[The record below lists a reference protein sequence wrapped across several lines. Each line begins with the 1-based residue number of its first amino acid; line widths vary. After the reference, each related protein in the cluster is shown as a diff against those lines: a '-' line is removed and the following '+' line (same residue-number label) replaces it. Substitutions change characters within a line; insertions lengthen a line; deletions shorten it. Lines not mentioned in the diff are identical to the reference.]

1 MNLIDIFLL
10 IPLLLG
16 LYRGYIKGI
25 IRQITGLVG
34 VIVAIFISL
43 IYGSEII
50 KYILPKGFISEKW
63 MPIIGFILCFFLVI
77 IAVNIISSIINRAT
91 KTIGLG
97 FIERLT
103 GALLGG
109 LKMFLFTIATLFVFE
124 KINSLGDFMPQDK
137 LDNSIV
143 YDYYKL
149 GFNILENFWTN
160 HMSNL

>member
-16 LYRGYIKGI
+16 LYRGYAKGI

-34 VIVAIFISL
+34 VIAAIFISL
-43 IYGSEII
+43 IYSSEIV
-50 KYILPKGFISEKW
+50 KYILPKGFISEQW
-63 MPIIGFILCFFLVI
+63 TPIVGFILCFFVVL
-77 IAVNIISSIINRAT
+77 IAVNIIGAIISKAT

-97 FIERLT
+97 FIERIA

-109 LKMFLFTIATLFVFE
+109 LKMFLFTMAILFLFE
-124 KINSLGDFMPQDK
+124 KINSFGDFMPQDK

-143 YDYYKL
+143 YGYYKL

-160 HMSNL
+160 HISDL